1 MDGRTDRW
9 GPPTGSPLPPQPEAG
24 AMLRTM
30 RLARGWRTLLP
41 GPATAG
47 GARADRWLLAI
58 TVVLVGLGIVMIYSA
73 IAIRAQERFGDPT
86 FFLKKQAIWAALGL
100 LAMVWAVTWDLKR
113 FQRATPMLFL
123 VSLLLLLLVLVP
135 GIGIK
140 INGAR
145 RWLRL
150 FGLSFQPAE
159 LAKLADSVEIARNE
173 KTVKTQKAAN
183 LSRLRQDLQR
193 LDGELKKA
201 IAQLPE
207 KKEIPELLSSI
218 SSKAQ
223 QSGLDVLLF
232 RPRPESYQEFY
243 AEVPVDITVKGNF
256 HNTVNFF
263 DDVGRMDR
271 LVNIDNIGFKNPTV
285 SGDSVVLETT
295 SVATAF
301 RFLDEAER
309 KKVAEEKAKAAK
321 TKK

>member
-1 MDGRTDRW
+1 LNQILDAILER
-9 GPPTGSPLPPQPEAG
+9 S
-24 AMLRTM
+24 
-30 RLARGWRTLLP
+30 
-41 GPATAG
+41 TAQKV
-47 GARADRWLLAI
+47 AI
-58 TVVLVGLGIVMIYSA
+58 LGVSVILI
-73 IAIRAQERFGDPT
+73 
-86 FFLKKQAIWAALGL
+86 AALYYS
-100 LAMVWAVTWDLKR
+100 
-113 FQRATPMLFL
+113 FLF
-123 VSLLLLLLVLVP
+123 SP
-135 GIGIK
+135 K
-140 INGAR
+140 AD
-145 RWLRL
+145 
-150 FGLSFQPAE
+150 E

-193 LDGELKKA
+193 LDAELKKA
-201 IAQLPE
+201 IAQLPD

>member
-1 MDGRTDRW
+1 LNQILDAILER
-9 GPPTGSPLPPQPEAG
+9 S
-24 AMLRTM
+24 
-30 RLARGWRTLLP
+30 
-41 GPATAG
+41 TAQKV
-47 GARADRWLLAI
+47 AI
-58 TVVLVGLGIVMIYSA
+58 LGVSVILI
-73 IAIRAQERFGDPT
+73 
-86 FFLKKQAIWAALGL
+86 AALYYS
-100 LAMVWAVTWDLKR
+100 
-113 FQRATPMLFL
+113 FLFSPKADE
-123 VSLLLLLLVLVP
+123 V
-135 GIGIK
+135 
-140 INGAR
+140 
-145 RWLRL
+145 
-150 FGLSFQPAE
+150 
-159 LAKLADSVEIARNE
+159 AKLADSVEIARNE

-193 LDGELKKA
+193 LDAELKKA

-285 SGDSVVLETT
+285 SGDNVVLETT

-301 RFLDEAER
+301 RFLDDAER

>member
-1 MDGRTDRW
+1 LNQILDAILER
-9 GPPTGSPLPPQPEAG
+9 S
-24 AMLRTM
+24 
-30 RLARGWRTLLP
+30 
-41 GPATAG
+41 TAQKV
-47 GARADRWLLAI
+47 AI
-58 TVVLVGLGIVMIYSA
+58 LGVSVILI
-73 IAIRAQERFGDPT
+73 
-86 FFLKKQAIWAALGL
+86 AALYYS
-100 LAMVWAVTWDLKR
+100 
-113 FQRATPMLFL
+113 FLF
-123 VSLLLLLLVLVP
+123 SP
-135 GIGIK
+135 K
-140 INGAR
+140 AD
-145 RWLRL
+145 
-150 FGLSFQPAE
+150 E

-193 LDGELKKA
+193 LDAELKKA

-207 KKEIPELLSSI
+207 KKEIPELLSSV